1 MPPFS
6 PFTFAGA
13 APPSAPCPCPA
24 DAVKM
29 WELAAAEEAAKS
41 AGKHYAIRVQVTGA
55 EDDAKAKWCDAHLLC
70 PEGEAAEIECPAG
83 GVHVTV
89 THRDQDT
96 VQVDLGLEEVAVKK
110 CEGDGVV
117 ETAISIHAVRDAK
130 LGQPFKM
137 AWDKSSKKS
146 GGRWLQVTVEEAND
160 KSKNGLVCDWAELN
174 CDPAKPVPS
183 CAGSCPKASKNH
195 DPHRGVDFDV
205 MVPCPAGWF
214 WDRQVAVPPPP
225 APPGPME
232 LLNRFFVVSNAP
244 TPPTPMPPPASC
256 SMPCPAACCPAPA
269 AAILQCLATQAK
281 SSPSRCMLCAA
292 DKDGKCCVEVVTGGT
307 CMKCD
312 SLCLEMQMPGCGQ
325 VNCTACDHQIEVSGP
340 CFHATAQRV
349 VRTGHDD
356 CLTLE
361 GDVRL
366 TYHKDHERARITA
379 DHVTIG
385 MTDGRVEIHPQ
396 HKPVP

>member
-1 MPPFS
+1 
-6 PFTFAGA
+6 
-13 APPSAPCPCPA
+13 
-24 DAVKM
+24 M

-41 AGKHYAIRVQVTGA
+41 DGKHYAIRVQVAGA
-55 EDDAKAKWCDAHLLC
+55 EDDPKATWCDAHLLC

-110 CEGDGVV
+110 CAGDGVV
-117 ETAISIHAVRDAK
+117 ETAISIHAVRSAK
-130 LGQPFKM
+130 LGKPFKM
-137 AWDKSSKKS
+137 VWDKSSKKS
-146 GGRWLQVTVEEAND
+146 GGCWLQITVEEAND
-160 KSKNGLVCDWAELN
+160 RCKNGLVCDWAKLN
-174 CDPAKPVPS
+174 FDAAKQQCVPS
-183 CAGSCPKASKNH
+183 CASSCPKPSKNH
-195 DPHRGVDFDV
+195 DEHCGVDFNV
-205 MVPCPAGWF
+205 VVPCAAGWL
-214 WDRQVAVPPPP
+214 WDRQAAVPPLPT
-225 APPGPME
+225 PPGPME
-232 LLNRFFVVSNAP
+232 LLNRLFVVNNVP
-244 TPPTPMPPPASC
+244 TPPAPMPPPSC

-269 AAILQCLATQAK
+269 AAIVQCLATQVKMA
-281 SSPSRCMLCAA
+281 PSRCTLCAA
-292 DKDGKCCVEVVTGGT
+292 DKDGKSCVEVVTGGT

-312 SLCLEMQMPGCGQ
+312 SLCLDMQTPGCPE
-325 VNCTACDHQIEVSGP
+325 VTCTACDHQIEVSGS

-349 VRTGHDD
+349 VRTGQDD
-356 CLTLE
+356 RLTLE

-385 MTDGRVEIHPQ
+385 MTDGHLEIHPQ